1 MITVLKSLAA
11 FVLVLGPLVFVHE
24 LGHFL
29 VAKWLRIGVPVFS
42 LGFGPRLFGLRR
54 GGTDYRV
61 SAIPLG
67 GYVRLAGDEAD
78 ENRRGLPEEF
88 LSRPKWQRFA
98 VFVAGAT
105 FNVALAFT
113 VSWGLFAVYGI
124 DEVADPH
131 SYPTVRALVPGSP
144 AERAGMRP
152 GDTIVEIAGQD
163 VRGFETYEE
172 IYGLEI
178 ALAPQTTKTV
188 VVERD
193 GQRVPLSV
201 TVEPDPVYGHGADP
215 GWALGLAWGG
225 DGAPTIAAVNEGGPA
240 AQVGLRVGDR
250 VVAAGG
256 RAPVTEVE
264 LREMIESSGDRELA
278 LRVEREGRQFDVT
291 VHPRDE
297 DGVGRIGV
305 HLGPVPVHRALSIVE
320 AAGQALRENLDN
332 SLMLFHVL
340 KRMVTREVPLRSVS
354 GPIGIAQVARN
365 ALSESP
371 RHFIW
376 LLGFFSL
383 QLGILNLLPIPV
395 LDGGHILI
403 LAVEGAMRRDLSDRL
418 KERVMQVGFVFL
430 LAFMSIVVYL
440 DILKL

>member
-1 MITVLKSLAA
+1 MMAVLKSLAA

-54 GGTDYRV
+54 GGTDYRI

-67 GYVRLAGDEAD
+67 GYVRMAGDEAD

-105 FNVALAFT
+105 FNVALAFGL
-113 VSWGLFAVYGI
+113 SWSLFAIYGV
-124 DEVADPH
+124 DEVADPD
-131 SYPTVRALVPGSP
+131 SYPTVRAVVAASP
-144 AERAGMRP
+144 AERAGMRA
-152 GDTIVEIAGQD
+152 GDTIVEIGGKD
-163 VRGFETYEE
+163 VRGVDRYEE
-172 IYGLEI
+172 VYGLEI
-178 ALAPQTTKTV
+178 ALAPKTTKTV
-188 VVERD
+188 VVERA
-193 GQRVPLSV
+193 GERVAFAV
-201 TVEPDPVYGHGADP
+201 TIEPDPVYGHGADP
-215 GWALGLAWGG
+215 GWARGLAWGG
-225 DGAPTIAAVNEGGPA
+225 DGAPTLAAVSEGGPA
-240 AQVGLRVGDR
+240 AEAGLRDGDR

-256 RAPVTEVE
+256 REPITEAE
-264 LREMIESSGDRELA
+264 LRSLIEASANRDLA
-278 LRVEREGRQFDVT
+278 LRVEREGRSFDVT
-291 VHPRDE
+291 VRPRDE
-297 DGVGRIGV
+297 AGVGRIGV
-305 HLGPVPVHRALSIVE
+305 HLGPLAVHRDLALGE
-320 AAGQALRENLDN
+320 AASHALRENLDN
-332 SLMLFHVL
+332 SLMLFNVL

-365 ALSESP
+365 ALAESP
-371 RHFIW
+371 RHFVW

-403 LAVEGAMRRDLSDRL
+403 LAVEGAMRRDLSERL

-430 LAFMSIVVYL
+430 LAFMSVVVYL